1 MANPLE
7 LRMALEYSTCI
18 PYENKLHLK
27 SLLVD
32 GIIDIPKGRLRN
44 ALCSGGV
51 DPQTIEVTFV
61 STTDFNH
68 YYAQKPGQIL
78 VRGDQTSDATQTDE
92 IGLNGGGDRHLP
104 YGQSWDPEEGMDLV
118 SPKGPENAFD
128 FSRVASDA
136 ARRSKKDQD
145 YHLHCSNGTGN
156 DDIYFP
162 DDGVNL
168 GNFPSPSP
176 KTDRLPYSKMNRID
190 QRSIIV
196 KNLSPKTTHQ
206 DIVSICRGGP
216 LLDVYL
222 RSHDKSAVVTFVHG
236 SAAQEFFS
244 HVKRKDVYIH
254 SRRLS
259 FAWCDRQYVL
269 PTHVASKIVS
279 GATRNLVIHGVH
291 PNITEKLLRD
301 DLEHIHNLVVISVTF
316 SGADA
321 YLSLNSIRNSLFART
336 CMMSRA
342 KYKSMRIEWY
352 PDECALPLPKVEGET
367 KKGNAAPTR
376 LKEAPIANRFQMLNM
391 DDGEDDATEAGSYL
405 VEDDDPTTTSE
416 FSSPQAARRSLWNQP
431 IAAA

>member
-1 MANPLE
+1 MGTTVTIDKSYFETLLRRAEFHVSGQDFATPLHLPTVNIPKVDHDNL
-7 LRMALEYSTCI
+7 LRMAVEYR
-18 PYENKLHLK
+18 
-27 SLLVD
+27 
-32 GIIDIPKGRLRN
+32 RLRN

-51 DPQTIEVTFV
+51 DPQTIE
-61 STTDFNH
+61 
-68 YYAQKPGQIL
+68 IL
-78 VRGDQTSDATQTDE
+78 VRGDQTSDATQTDD

-136 ARRSKKDQD
+136 ARRSKRDQD
-145 YHLHCSNGTGN
+145 HHLHCSNGTGN

-168 GNFPSPSP
+168 GNLPSPSP
-176 KTDRLPYSKMNRID
+176 KTDRLPYSKMDRID
-190 QRSIIV
+190 QRSIIF

-244 HVKRKDVYIH
+244 YVKRKDVYIH

-367 KKGNAAPTR
+367 KKGNANPTR
-376 LKEAPIANRFQMLNM
+376 LKEPPIANRFQMLNM